1 MIIALLIRFIHF
13 SKLASTRKLS
23 HESHDEPQRRPRWQQ
38 RLEIHETN
46 WHVINEFITT
56 NETRKLYIFENMKWR
71 ILYRAFQIY
80 ISSRSQTLDRP
91 ICFLLSLL
99 LQSIFEKSN
108 MSSEAQHFGADCAE
122 CIRSAISFPKK
133 FRISQRAFISGRGR
147 GRPTALQFYQCR
159 EIFY

>member
-1 MIIALLIRFIHF
+1 MRTRDNIAHLCRSCGAVVESRLPAIKLLFPPSVRPRFRNRDNKMIIALLIRFIHF

-23 HESHDEPQRRPRWQQ
+23 HDEPQLRPRWQQ

-91 ICFLLSLL
+91 IC
-99 LQSIFEKSN
+99 
-108 MSSEAQHFGADCAE
+108 
-122 CIRSAISFPKK
+122 
-133 FRISQRAFISGRGR
+133 
-147 GRPTALQFYQCR
+147 CR
-159 EIFY
+159 YC